1 MDGFINSKIEKQTI
15 YEIYR
20 ACRLCGAG
28 AGYKMPIIQNVVHL
42 DGAEVELKQKIREC
56 VQIEVHQDD
65 KMPPLICEL
74 CVDKVNDFYEFLEM
88 CRHTN
93 KRTRLRLG
101 LPQQAM
107 PRGAVRPDAGD
118 CILGVTE
125 PVFINEDS
133 TENTLKTRNKSSKSG
148 KNKRDERTNISS
160 SSKRESRDSRDSRTE
175 SRSLRSKQPSPPRL
189 RGTKRYN
196 EDDVL
201 LSKMQKSK
209 KTEQPKS
216 ILKRSNI
223 KMEEDSYLTPRMKRP
238 RDRDIQVKKEIPS
251 KRVKLLIKTLP
262 PRTLRTSNGRSKS
275 PPPVH
280 KCKICKVQFD
290 NHRSLSNHM
299 RSHAYAK
306 HADKKSIRKHNKDI
320 QCTDCKKTFPRK
332 TLLNIHKCPKQ
343 GADCSNCNKHF
354 YSQKSLIRHRIT
366 CVQKEKEVVIS
377 PKIRRILKPLQVR
390 VARCD
395 PLLENVSGEHYDVS
409 DVPYDYGLDKNL
421 IYPNISSLRIKSEPG
436 YMVNINDDIRQAFD
450 ADKYVHWDS
459 EDTDSDAELDVSKT
473 VDNLTSLS
481 LKTIFSPRFLGKV
494 PKKRR
499 KVKAEKAFDSILNVS
514 EFDTELNRG
523 INDIIDSLDDTIDE
537 SVDKVD
543 VSLNKSVD
551 KSGDNDSLFGNDDAP
566 TVSNDDF
573 DSLFD
578 RSNNNDKVDSE
589 STAKS
594 NDEAIAK
601 SNSDENVNE
610 TSPID
615 ISSKCNKIE
624 LGKQENGEEMK
635 EEDNNSNKNSI
646 ENTEKSETVNILHD
660 NTDIVNSDISNCNE
674 EVKLTQENETNGSNV
689 AIQVT
694 NKEENTEEPT
704 QIHTENEVT
713 ESDSSEKFNDTVT
726 GKVTEANDTSIND
739 NESTKEK
746 VSEKIEEDK
755 DKTEH
760 VNGNSDEKF
769 NMDDLEDLSDGEMDD
784 KRLMEALDAQIG
796 ENEAGEKVTESET
809 DVDRTSDK
817 TQPSSM
823 KSADLESIPDDD
835 FNLNE

>member
-42 DGAEVELKQKIREC
+42 DGAEVELKQKI
-56 VQIEVHQDD
+56 Q
-65 KMPPLICEL
+65 
-74 CVDKVNDFYEFLEM
+74 M

-107 PRGAVRPDAGD
+107 PRGAVR
-118 CILGVTE
+118 
-125 PVFINEDS
+125 
-133 TENTLKTRNKSSKSG
+133 
-148 KNKRDERTNISS
+148 
-160 SSKRESRDSRDSRTE
+160 
-175 SRSLRSKQPSPPRL
+175 
-189 RGTKRYN
+189 
-196 EDDVL
+196 
-201 LSKMQKSK
+201 KSK

-238 RDRDIQVKKEIPS
+238 RKI
-251 KRVKLLIKTLP
+251 IKTYNA
-262 PRTLRTSNGRSKS
+262 RTVRKHSRGRRCSIFTNVRSK
-275 PPPVH
+275 
-280 KCKICKVQFD
+280 
-290 NHRSLSNHM
+290 
-299 RSHAYAK
+299 
-306 HADKKSIRKHNKDI
+306 
-320 QCTDCKKTFPRK
+320 
-332 TLLNIHKCPKQ
+332 
-343 GADCSNCNKHF
+343 
-354 YSQKSLIRHRIT
+354 
-366 CVQKEKEVVIS
+366 E
-377 PKIRRILKPLQVR
+377 
-390 VARCD
+390 
-395 PLLENVSGEHYDVS
+395 
-409 DVPYDYGLDKNL
+409 DYGLDKNL

-689 AIQVT
+689 AIEVT

-713 ESDSSEKFNDTVT
+713 ESDSSEKLNDTATV
-726 GKVTEANDTSIND
+726 KVTEANDTSIND

-746 VSEKIEEDK
+746 VSEEITEDK
-755 DKTEH
+755 DKTEN
-760 VNGNSDEKF
+760 VNGNSDHKF

-817 TQPSSM
+817 TQPSSI